1 MQSEK
6 YGLIFPMSIK
16 PEFLLIAIGITS
28 ALVLFTFLLLFF
40 FLARKVKKLISA
52 AFFLLFLTVLAA
64 SFYISE
70 KPFFCQTCHEI
81 KPYYEAW
88 RYSPHQDTNCLSCHS
103 KKGVLSKIKVK
114 YRGLKNL
121 YTHWRKEEFLFETS
135 VSEEICSSCHSK
147 DKKFCPY
154 TERKDCLTCHK
165 KVGHPSSQ

>member
-1 MQSEK
+1 
-6 YGLIFPMSIK
+6 MSIK

-28 ALVLFTFLLLFF
+28 ALVLFTSLLLFF
-40 FLARKVKKLISA
+40 FLARKVKKLISTA
-52 AFFLLFLTVLAA
+52 FFFFLLAALAA

-88 RYSPHQDTNCLSCHS
+88 KYSPHQDTSCLSCHS
-103 KKGVLSKIKVK
+103 KEGSFSKLEAR

-121 YTHWRKEEFLFETS
+121 YKHLREKEFRFKTNI
-135 VSEEICSSCHSK
+135 SEETCFSCHSK
-147 DKKFCPY
+147 DKKFCTY

-165 KVGHPSSQ
+165 KVGHPISQ